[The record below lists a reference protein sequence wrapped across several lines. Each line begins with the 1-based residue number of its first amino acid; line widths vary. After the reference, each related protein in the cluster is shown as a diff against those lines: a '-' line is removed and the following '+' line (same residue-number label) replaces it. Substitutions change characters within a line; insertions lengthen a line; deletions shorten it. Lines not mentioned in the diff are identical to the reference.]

1 LNAAPTP
8 ESKVE
13 TLNQNKN
20 VVINL
25 GVTMY
30 EQDQKLAQKLGLSNI
45 EITEIKEN
53 DSNTEEKEAIELRDE
68 GNSIESKP
76 DMIKRTSTFANSSFD
91 TAVDPP
97 QNMDTNSQ
105 IAEEEYKPKKNYWT
119 ENDPSMRRT

>member
-1 LNAAPTP
+1 MNAAPTP